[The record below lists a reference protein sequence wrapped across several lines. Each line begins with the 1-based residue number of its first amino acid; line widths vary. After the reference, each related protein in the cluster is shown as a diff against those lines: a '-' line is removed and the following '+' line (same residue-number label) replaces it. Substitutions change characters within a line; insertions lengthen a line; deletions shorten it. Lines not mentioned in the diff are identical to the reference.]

1 MGDCGADDS
10 AGQARRAQALCE
22 RARGVEWDLL
32 RAVDRL
38 PVEGIAEGPT
48 AEEHGA

>member
-1 MGDCGADDS
+1 MA
-10 AGQARRAQALCE
+10 AATVLTVLAQALCE
-22 RARGVEWDLL
+22 RARGVERDLL

-38 PVEGIAEGPT
+38 PMEGIAEGPA